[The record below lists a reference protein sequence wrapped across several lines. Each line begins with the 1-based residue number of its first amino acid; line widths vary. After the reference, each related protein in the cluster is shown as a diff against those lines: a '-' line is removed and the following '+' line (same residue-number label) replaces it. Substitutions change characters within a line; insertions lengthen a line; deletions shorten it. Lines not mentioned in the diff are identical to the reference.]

1 MGSGRRAIL
10 VAVLALILAVNN
22 GAFSA
27 LAAVG
32 LDQSDE
38 IARVAARPSGSL
50 DVIATAFVA
59 PVSTVASHA
68 YRNGDLQQ
76 SQIELPNTSTLASDS
91 SDPTPARIF
100 LFLVLLAQAVLLT
113 FAFRRWREQ

>member
-1 MGSGRRAIL
+1 VGSGRRGTL
-10 VAVLALILAVNN
+10 VAVVALVLTVNN

-32 LDQSDE
+32 LNQSGG
-38 IARVAARPSGSL
+38 IARATTTPSGSL
-50 DVIATAFVA
+50 DDSAATVVP
-59 PVSTVASHA
+59 PVSTLGSHA
-68 YRNGDLQQ
+68 YRNGDLRQ

-91 SDPTPARIF
+91 SDPTPARMF

-113 FAFRRWREQ
+113 LAFRRWREQ